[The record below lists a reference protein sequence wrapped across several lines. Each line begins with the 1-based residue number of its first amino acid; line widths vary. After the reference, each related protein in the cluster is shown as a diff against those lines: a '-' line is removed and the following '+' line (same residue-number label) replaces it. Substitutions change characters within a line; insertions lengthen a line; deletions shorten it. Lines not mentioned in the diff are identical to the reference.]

1 MSVIRIIA
9 IVLISIAII
18 LQVAAVAADKWS
30 EIDANYH
37 SLPIKAF
44 QNLWTETVLLDKP
57 FAYPQPQNMD
67 VEWKKDLQIIEIM
80 CIFTGLVSLSLI
92 SAISVLS
99 IIKQRIILAAI
110 FRALAIIMT
119 IVTSLMIVVGALLYN
134 YQKVKMFSFNARNPA
149 SSYPVEE
156 EVVSYGFLLSVVSS
170 VLLAVSAVLEISH
183 LVIADTRRP
192 LPPRIQPSD
201 DNVKE
206 KIDDTT

>member
-1 MSVIRIIA
+1 
-9 IVLISIAII
+9 
-18 LQVAAVAADKWS
+18 
-30 EIDANYH
+30 
-37 SLPIKAF
+37 
-44 QNLWTETVLLDKP
+44 
-57 FAYPQPQNMD
+57 
-67 VEWKKDLQIIEIM
+67 M

-92 SAISVLS
+92 SGISVLS
-99 IIKQRIILAAI
+99 IIKQRIILAAV

-119 IVTSLMIVVGALLYN
+119 IVTSIIICIISFHIRIFIKFIVSVLYFGGINNLLFSLIFPEKNTNVYLLKMMLMLMRFLYFIVGLMIVVGALLYN

>member
-1 MSVIRIIA
+1 MLMKFLYF
-9 IVLISIAII
+9 IVGSRKNTNVYLLKI
-18 LQVAAVAADKWS
+18 LFMLMRFL
-30 EIDANYH
+30 Y
-37 SLPIKAF
+37 F
-44 QNLWTETVLLDKP
+44 
-57 FAYPQPQNMD
+57 
-67 VEWKKDLQIIEIM
+67 
-80 CIFTGLVSLSLI
+80 
-92 SAISVLS
+92 
-99 IIKQRIILAAI
+99 
-110 FRALAIIMT
+110 
-119 IVTSLMIVVGALLYN
+119 IVGLMIVVGALLYN